1 MSVRRYSGLLTMVL
15 GLAVASLA
23 LAETGLPLPR
33 FVSLRSGEVNMRTG
47 PGEQYPI
54 DWVLLRRAMPVKIVA
69 EFGHWRKIE
78 DFDGTVG
85 WVHQNLLTGKRTVVV
100 TGEERTLRSEATAW
114 SAPVAL
120 LEPGVIAEILECEP
134 SWCEVATDGVRG
146 WIRRSDVWGLL
157 PDEVIE

>member
-1 MSVRRYSGLLTMVL
+1 MSFPRIFGALSLMLVLTAT
-15 GLAVASLA
+15 GA
-23 LAETGLPLPR
+23 LAQSGLPLPR
-33 FVSLRSGEVNMRTG
+33 FVSLRSGEANMRTG

-54 DWVLLRRAMPVKIVA
+54 DWVLLRRGMPVKIVA

-85 WVHQNLLTGKRTVVV
+85 WVHQALLSGQRTVVV
-100 TGEERTLRSEATAW
+100 TGEERTLRSEATGW

-120 LEPGVIAEILECEP
+120 LEPGVVAEVHTCE
-134 SWCEVATDGVRG
+134 SDWCRVSAGGVSG
-146 WIRRSDVWGLL
+146 WIRREEVWGLL